1 MRAFAKQ
8 RNVTYGAYTKMEPK
22 ALYFTGFGFRKT
34 TRKRRARGREL
45 GLSYAWTRTR
55 SGSRTPEKPSYLH
68 HTLRVVIQAETH
80 STRANSLEGT
90 MLPITARDAAFFYLL
105 ESAKLLKL
113 KSTDDDG
120 FGNYYCLSGLI

>member
-1 MRAFAKQ
+1 MRAVAPS
-8 RNVTYGAYTKMEPK
+8 NEMSYGAYTKMEPK
-22 ALYFTGFGFRKT
+22 ALHFTGFGFRKT

-55 SGSRTPEKPSYLH
+55 SGLGPQKNQATYTTPY
-68 HTLRVVIQAETH
+68 VVIQAETH

-120 FGNYYCLSGLI
+120 FGNYYCLRT

>member
-1 MRAFAKQ
+1 
-8 RNVTYGAYTKMEPK
+8 MEPK
-22 ALYFTGFGFRKT
+22 ALYFTAFGFRK
-34 TRKRRARGREL
+34 RNGSDARAAASSGYPTL
-45 GLSYAWTRTR
+45 GLEPEADHGPQKNQATYT
-55 SGSRTPEKPSYLH
+55 TPY
-68 HTLRVVIQAETH
+68 VVIQAETH

-90 MLPITARDAAFFYLL
+90 MLPITARDAALFYLL